1 VLVETLNTAKSINQL
16 DSLNTLIVKIVARIQ
31 NPLSSQYEPAQ
42 TLHGEI
48 SHSNLSPLIG
58 TLLSGDV
65 SCEISHSNLSPLI
78 GTLLTGDVSGVL
90 VIRP

>member
-1 VLVETLNTAKSINQL
+1 MLVETLNTAQSINQL
-16 DSLNTLIVKIVARIQ
+16 ASLNTLSVKIVARIQ

-58 TLLSGDV
+58 TLL
-65 SCEISHSNLSPLI
+65 C
-78 GTLLTGDVSGVL
+78 GDVSGVL